1 MPILHCEML
10 GGIAVITL
18 EVPSLD
24 QSNASDV
31 AARLAEAIPEEDPAI
46 VDLGAVRYFD
56 LSGFARILKWAA
68 RPAVRLCSRSG
79 SVHALLELLRA
90 DAVITLYQSREEAL
104 ASLPRRELPMRRTAS
119 A

>member
-1 MPILHCEML
+1 MFNREML

-18 EVPSLD
+18 AISSLD
-24 QSNASDV
+24 ESNASDV
-31 AARLAEAIPEEDPAI
+31 TARLALEMPAGDPAI
-46 VDLGAVRYFD
+46 VDLGSLRYFD
-56 LSGFARILKWAA
+56 LIGFAGILKWAA

-79 SVHALLELLRA
+79 SIHALLELLRA

-104 ASLPRRELPMRRTAS
+104 ASFPMRRLPMRRTAR